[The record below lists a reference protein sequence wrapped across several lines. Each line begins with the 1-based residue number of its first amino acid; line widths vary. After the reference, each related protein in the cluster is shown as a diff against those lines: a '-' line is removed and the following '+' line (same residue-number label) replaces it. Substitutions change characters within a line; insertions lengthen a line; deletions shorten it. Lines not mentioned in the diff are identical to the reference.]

1 MLRVR
6 YFWDILS
13 AVCAKHFKSV
23 STSRCG
29 DVSEDKTPSP
39 ARGNTVRSRYR
50 VLRAAMGRPIPRSVN
65 RDCAG
70 PKAKPRGSSLKGSS
84 PDNQIV
90 PWWPSVYEAAK
101 ATPEWSSTQA
111 QALELPNPHGTTG
124 VQDLGMY
131 RRLILELGIS
141 LQGRARRLRFKGQ
154 RLKPESETILRR
166 EVRCLHSSEVTALTR
181 KEVG

>member
-1 MLRVR
+1 M
-6 YFWDILS
+6 
-13 AVCAKHFKSV
+13 CAKHFKPL
-23 STSRCG
+23 STSRCR

-50 VLRAAMGRPIPRSVN
+50 VLRAAMGRPIPRSVD

-70 PKAKPRGSSLKGSS
+70 PKAKPKGSSLKGSS
-84 PDNQIV
+84 PDKLYL
-90 PWWPSVYEAAK
+90 PWWPSNYGAAK
-101 ATPEWSSTQA
+101 ATPERNPAHAKATEHAS
-111 QALELPNPHGTTG
+111 PHGTTG

-141 LQGRARRLRFKGQ
+141 LRGRSRKSRQSLLRIRFDGQGFEPKSKTTPG
-154 RLKPESETILRR
+154 R
-166 EVRCLHSSEVTALTR
+166 EVRCLHSSEVPAMTQ

>member
-1 MLRVR
+1 M
-6 YFWDILS
+6 
-13 AVCAKHFKSV
+13 CAKHLKPV

-50 VLRAAMGRPIPRSVN
+50 VLRAAMGRPIPRSVD

-70 PKAKPRGSSLKGSS
+70 PKAKPKGSSLKGSS
-84 PDNQIV
+84 PDKPYV
-90 PWWPSVYEAAK
+90 PWWPSVYAAAK
-101 ATPEWSSTQA
+101 ATPEWSLGRAATH
-111 QALELPNPHGTTG
+111 EPTNPHGTTG
-124 VQDLGMY
+124 VQDLGMH

-141 LQGRARRLRFKGQ
+141 LQGRSRPIRFSGQ
-154 RLKPESETILRR
+154 GLKPESKIIPSR